1 MKHIEMKTIKQTL
14 LAAAV
19 VLVLG
24 GCTVGPRF
32 VKPDAPLPEKFDQ
45 VQAAE
50 TINAGGEKAHPAPE
64 TSGETQATES
74 ALWSAFNDP
83 ALNALMMR
91 AQQENKSIAQ
101 AAARLRE
108 TRALRGLSF
117 FSWFPTV
124 TAEASGEKSRAS
136 NLDPFIPAGT
146 GVTET
151 YRAGFDASWEI
162 DLFGG
167 ARQQKNAITRE
178 SQADAYLLDSARLS
192 VNAEVAQAF
201 FALRGAQQ
209 RLIIQMQNIDNLQ
222 RSDRVLEVRLKEGR
236 GNALELAQNRALALQ
251 VAAQVPNTEA
261 EIVRQEQRLALLS
274 AQPVAAVRDVL
285 ANSKDMPAMP
295 VLKAIGTPEEWIKRR
310 PDVLAAE
317 QKFAAAN
324 ARVGEKIADYFPK
337 LNLFGNFGWTAQ
349 GVGDLGDKSGER
361 WSFGPSISWSFLNFG
376 RVRQNVKA
384 AEARADASAAAYQ
397 ETVLLAL
404 EDTENALAQYR
415 ASNQSQQ
422 TLQQATEQ
430 SRKARNLAKLR
441 YDNGAAD
448 FLSLLDAERTL
459 LSLED
464 ANVQAK
470 TAQATTLALVYKALA
485 GDFAGAATTTP

>member
-1 MKHIEMKTIKQTL
+1 MGRIEMNKFAGSM
-14 LAAAV
+14 LAAAIV
-19 VLVLG
+19 AVLS
-24 GCTVGPRF
+24 GCTVGPRY
-32 VKPDAPLPEKFDQ
+32 VKPDAPVPEKFDQ
-45 VQAAE
+45 DRDLAKEYRA
-50 TINAGGEKAHPAPE
+50 TDDP
-64 TSGETQATES
+64 TQAIVTES

-83 ALNALMMR
+83 ALSTLMSR

-117 FSWFPTV
+117 FSWFPTI

-136 NLDPFIPAGT
+136 NLDPFIPSGT

-151 YRAGFDASWEI
+151 YKEGFDASWEI

-167 ARQQKNAITRE
+167 SRQQKRAIYSE
-178 SQADAYLLDSARLS
+178 SYADAHLLDAARLS
-192 VNAEVAQAF
+192 VSAEVAQAF
-201 FALRGAQQ
+201 FALRGAQA
-209 RLIIQMQNIDNLQ
+209 RLKIQNHNIENLQ
-222 RSDRVLEVRLKEGR
+222 RTDHILEVRLKEGR
-236 GNALELAQNRALALQ
+236 GNALELAQNRSLTLQ

-261 EIVRQEQRLALLS
+261 EVVRQEQRLAVLT
-274 AQPVAAVRDVL
+274 AQTVTAVRDVL
-285 ANSKDMPAMP
+285 AMSKDMPVLP
-295 VLKAIGTPEEWIKRR
+295 VLKTVGSPEQWIKRR

-324 ARVGEKIADYFPK
+324 ARVGEKMADYFPK
-337 LNLFGNFGWTAQ
+337 LNLFGSFGWTAQ
-349 GVGDLGDKSGER
+349 GFGDLGNSSGER
-361 WSFGPSISWSFLNFG
+361 WSYGPSITWSFLNFG

-397 ETVLLAL
+397 ESVLLAL

-422 TLQQATEQ
+422 RLQEAENQ
-430 SRKARNLAKLR
+430 SRKARDLARLR
-441 YDNGAAD
+441 YDEGAAD

-459 LSLED
+459 LSAED

-470 TAQATTLALVYKALA
+470 TAQATSLARVYKALA
-485 GDFAGAATTTP
+485 GDFAGAAETKE

>member
-1 MKHIEMKTIKQTL
+1 MRMKRIENKNMKTSF
-14 LAAAV
+14 LAAAIV
-19 VLVLG
+19 IGLSA
-24 GCTVGPRF
+24 CTVGPRY
-32 VKPDAPLPEKFDQ
+32 VKPDAPVPEKFDQ
-45 VQAAE
+45 AQGAEAVRAAD
-50 TINAGGEKAHPAPE
+50 
-64 TSGETQATES
+64 SSTQTMASES

-83 ALNALMMR
+83 ALSALMAR

-124 TAEASGEKSRAS
+124 TAGADADKSRAS
-136 NLDPFIPAGT
+136 NQDPFIPAGT
-146 GVTET
+146 GITES
-151 YRAGFDASWEI
+151 YKAGFDASWEI

-167 ARQQKNAITRE
+167 LRQQKNAISRE
-178 SQADAYLLDSARLS
+178 ADADAFLLDSSRLS

-201 FALRGAQQ
+201 FALRGAEQ
-209 RLIIQMQNIDNLQ
+209 RLKIQTQSIENLQ
-222 RSDRVLEVRLKEGR
+222 RTDRVLEARLKEGR

-251 VAAQVPNTEA
+251 ATSQLPNIEA
-261 EIVRQEQRLALLS
+261 EIVRQEQRLGVLT
-274 AQPVAAVRDVL
+274 AQPVNAVREVL
-285 ANSKDMPAMP
+285 ASSHDMPELPA
-295 VLKAIGTPEEWIKRR
+295 LRSIGTPEEWIKRR
-310 PDVLAAE
+310 PDVHAAE

-324 ARVGEKIADYFPK
+324 ARVGVEVAEYFPK
-337 LNLFGNFGWTAQ
+337 LNLLGAFGWTAQ
-349 GVGDLGDKSGER
+349 SAGDVGDSGSKR
-361 WSFGPSISWSFLNFG
+361 WNYGPSISWSFLNFG

-397 ETVLLAL
+397 ESVLLAL

-415 ASNQSQQ
+415 ASNRSQQ
-422 TLQQATEQ
+422 YLQEATVQ
-430 SRKARNLAKLR
+430 SRKARDLAKLR

-459 LSLED
+459 LSIED

-470 TAQATTLALVYKALA
+470 TAQATSLALVYKALA
-485 GDFAGAATTTP
+485 GDFAGAVAAEK

>member
-1 MKHIEMKTIKQTL
+1 MKRIKNKNMKTTF
-14 LAAAV
+14 LAAAIVV
-19 VLVLG
+19 VLS
-24 GCTVGPRF
+24 GCTVGPRY
-32 VKPDAPLPEKFDQ
+32 VKPDTPLPEKFDQ
-45 VQAAE
+45 AQGVE
-50 TINAGGEKAHPAPE
+50 TVNAVDGKAHPAPE
-64 TSGETQATES
+64 TNGETQANES

-83 ALNALMMR
+83 ALSALMTR

-108 TRALRGLSF
+108 TRSLRGLSF

-124 TAEASGEKSRAS
+124 TAEGSGEKSRAS
-136 NLDPFIPAGT
+136 NQDPFIPVGT
-146 GVTET
+146 GITES

-167 ARQQKNAITRE
+167 LRQQKRAIDRETNAD
-178 SQADAYLLDSARLS
+178 SYLLDGARLS
-192 VNAEVAQAF
+192 VSAEVAQAF
-201 FALRGAQQ
+201 FALRGAEA
-209 RLIIQMQNIDNLQ
+209 RLKIQNRNIENLQ
-222 RSDRVLEVRLKEGR
+222 RTDRILEARLKEGR

-261 EIVRQEQRLALLS
+261 EIVRQEQRLAVLTV
-274 AQPVAAVRDVL
+274 QPVTAVREVL
-285 ANSKDMPAMP
+285 ASSADMPSLP
-295 VLKAIGTPEEWIKRR
+295 VLRAIGSPEEWIKRR

-317 QKFAAAN
+317 QKFGAAN

-337 LNLFGNFGWTAQ
+337 LNLLGSFGWTAQ
-349 GVGDLGDKSGER
+349 GFGDLGEKGGER
-361 WSFGPSISWSFLNFG
+361 WSYGPSLSWSFLNFG

-415 ASNQSQQ
+415 ASNQSQDR
-422 TLQQATEQ
+422 LQQAEVQ
-430 SRKARNLAKLR
+430 SRKARDLAKLR

-459 LSLED
+459 LSAED

-470 TAQATTLALVYKALA
+470 TSQATSLALVYKALA
-485 GDFAGAATTTP
+485 GDFAGAK

>member
-1 MKHIEMKTIKQTL
+1 MRHINLNKHL
-14 LAAAV
+14 LTSAMA
-19 VLVLG
+19 LVLSA
-24 GCTVGPRF
+24 CTVGPRF

-45 VQAAE
+45 AQADEVKSEAAYLA
-50 TINAGGEKAHPAPE
+50 TDNATPKNAADS
-64 TSGETQATES
+64 TV
-74 ALWSAFNDP
+74 WSAFNDP
-83 ALNALMMR
+83 ALSALMAR

-117 FSWFPTV
+117 FSLFPTV
-124 TAEASGEKSRAS
+124 TSEASGEKSRAS
-136 NLDPFIPAGT
+136 NLDPFIPSGT
-146 GVTET
+146 GVTKT

-162 DLFGG
+162 DLFGS

-178 SQADAYLLDSARLS
+178 SNADAYLLEAARLS
-192 VNAEVAQAF
+192 VSAEVAQAF

-209 RLIIQMQNIDNLQ
+209 RLILQTQNIENLE
-222 RSDRVLEVRLKEGR
+222 RTDHILELRLKEGR
-236 GNALELAQNRALALQ
+236 GNALELAQNRSLALQ

-261 EIVRQEQRLALLS
+261 EIVRQEQRLAVLTVQS
-274 AQPVAAVRDVL
+274 VAALRDVL
-285 ANSKDMPAMP
+285 AASKDMPPLPA
-295 VLKAIGTPEEWIKRR
+295 LKAIGSPEQWIKRR

-317 QKFAAAN
+317 QKFAAEN

-337 LNLFGNFGWTAQ
+337 LNLLGNFGWTAQ
-349 GVGDLGDKSGER
+349 AAGDIGNKGAER
-361 WSFGPSISWSFLNFG
+361 WSYGPSISWSFLNFG

-384 AEARADASAAAYQ
+384 AEARAEASAALYQ

-415 ASNQSQQ
+415 TSNQAQQ
-422 TLQQATEQ
+422 ALQQASEQ
-430 SRKARNLAKLR
+430 SRKARDLAKLR

-459 LSLED
+459 LNVED

-470 TAQATTLALVYKALA
+470 TAQATSLALVYKALA
-485 GDFAGAATTTP
+485 GDFAGTAP

>member
-1 MKHIEMKTIKQTL
+1 MKRIDNKNMKKL
-14 LAAAV
+14 FLATAIMM
-19 VLVLG
+19 VLS
-24 GCTVGPRF
+24 GCTAGPRY
-32 VKPDAPLPEKFDQ
+32 VKPDAPVPQKFDQ
-45 VQAAE
+45 DRVEPEYRATDDPAQA
-50 TINAGGEKAHPAPE
+50 IV
-64 TSGETQATES
+64 TES

-83 ALNALMMR
+83 ALNALLTR

-124 TAEASGEKSRAS
+124 TAGGDAEKSRAS
-136 NLDPFIPAGT
+136 NQDPFIPAGT
-146 GVTET
+146 GITES

-167 ARQQKNAITRE
+167 QRQQKRAIDRE
-178 SQADAYLLDSARLS
+178 SNADAYLLDAARLS

-209 RLIIQMQNIDNLQ
+209 RLIIQNTNIENLQ

-261 EIVRQEQRLALLS
+261 EVVRQEQRLAVLT
-274 AQPVAAVRDVL
+274 AQPVTAVREAL
-285 ANSKDMPAMP
+285 ALSKDMPALP
-295 VLKAIGTPEEWIKRR
+295 ALKAIGSPDEWIKRR

-317 QKFAAAN
+317 QKFGAAN
-324 ARVGEKIADYFPK
+324 ARIGEKIADYFPK
-337 LNLFGNFGWTAQ
+337 LNLFGSFGWTAQ
-349 GVGDLGDKSGER
+349 GFGDLGEKAGER
-361 WSFGPSISWSFLNFG
+361 WSYGPSISWSFLNFG

-384 AEARADASAAAYQ
+384 AEARADASAALYQ

-415 ASNQSQQ
+415 AGNRSQDA
-422 TLQQATEQ
+422 LQQAEVQ
-430 SRKARNLAKLR
+430 SRKARDLAKLR
-441 YDNGAAD
+441 YDNGASD

-459 LSLED
+459 LSAED

-470 TAQATTLALVYKALA
+470 TAQATSLALVYKALA
-485 GDFAGAATTTP
+485 GDFAGAAETHE

>member
-1 MKHIEMKTIKQTL
+1 MKRIEINGITKTL
-14 LAAAV
+14 FAAAIV
-19 VLVLG
+19 VGLSA
-24 GCTVGPRF
+24 CTVGPRY
-32 VKPDAPLPEKFDQ
+32 VKPDVALPEQFDQ
-45 VQAAE
+45 AQSDEAHRATE
-50 TINAGGEKAHPAPE
+50 GAGEK
-64 TSGETQATES
+64 QATES
-74 ALWSAFNDP
+74 AVWSAFNDP
-83 ALNALMMR
+83 ALSVLMAR

-108 TRALRGLSF
+108 TRSLSGLSF

-124 TAEASGEKSRAS
+124 TAAADGEKSRAS
-136 NLDPFIPAGT
+136 NQDPFIPAGT
-146 GVTET
+146 GITET

-162 DLFGG
+162 DLFGSL
-167 ARQQKNAITRE
+167 RQQKNAIYRE
-178 SQADAYLLDSARLS
+178 SDADAYLLDSARLS
-192 VNAEVAQAF
+192 VSAEVAQAF

-209 RLIIQMQNIDNLQ
+209 RLKIQTQNIENLQ
-222 RSDRVLEVRLKEGR
+222 RSDRILEARLKEGR

-261 EIVRQEQRLALLS
+261 EIVRQEQRLGVLTVQAVS
-274 AQPVAAVRDVL
+274 AVREVL
-285 ANSKDMPAMP
+285 AMSKDMPTLPA
-295 VLKAIGTPEEWIKRR
+295 LQAIGTPEQWIKRR

-317 QKFAAAN
+317 QKFAAEN

-337 LNLFGNFGWTAQ
+337 LNLLGSFGWTAQ
-349 GVGDLGDKSGER
+349 AAGELGNKSGER
-361 WSFGPSISWSFLNFG
+361 WSYGPSLSWSFLNFG

-384 AEARADASAAAYQ
+384 AEARADASAALYQ

-415 ASNQSQQ
+415 ASNQSQDR
-422 TLQQATEQ
+422 LQQAEAQ
-430 SRKARNLAKLR
+430 SRKARDLAKLR

-459 LSLED
+459 LNVED

-470 TAQATTLALVYKALA
+470 TAQATSLALVYKALA
-485 GDFAGAATTTP
+485 GDFAGAAE

>member
-1 MKHIEMKTIKQTL
+1 MKPINLSKHL
-14 LAAAV
+14 LASAT
-19 VLVLG
+19 VLVLSA
-24 GCTVGPRF
+24 CTVGPRF

-45 VQAAE
+45 AKSDE
-50 TINAGGEKAHPAPE
+50 AHLATE
-64 TSGETQATES
+64 STGATQATES

-83 ALNALMMR
+83 ALSALMLR

-117 FSWFPTV
+117 FSLFPTV
-124 TAEASGEKSRAS
+124 TAGTDAEKSRAS
-136 NLDPFIPAGT
+136 NQDPFIPVGT
-146 GVTET
+146 GITES

-167 ARQQKNAITRE
+167 LRQQKNAIVRE
-178 SQADAYLLDSARLS
+178 SNADAYLLDGARLS
-192 VNAEVAQAF
+192 VSAEVAQAF

-209 RLIIQMQNIDNLQ
+209 RLIIQTQNIENLQ
-222 RSDRVLEVRLKEGR
+222 RTDRILALRLKEGR

-261 EIVRQEQRLALLS
+261 EIVRQEQRLGVLTV
-274 AQPVAAVRDVL
+274 QPVTAVREVL
-285 ANSKDMPAMP
+285 ANSKDMPSLPA
-295 VLKAIGTPEEWIKRR
+295 LQAIGTPEQWIKRR

-317 QKFAAAN
+317 QKFAAEN

-349 GVGDLGDKSGER
+349 AAGDLGSKGAER
-361 WSFGPSISWSFLNFG
+361 WGYGPSISWSFLNFG

-384 AEARADASAAAYQ
+384 AEARADASAALYQ

-415 ASNQSQQ
+415 ASNQSQDR
-422 TLQQATEQ
+422 LQQATEQ
-430 SRKARNLAKLR
+430 SRKARDLAKLR
-441 YDNGAAD
+441 YDNGADD

-459 LSLED
+459 LSVED

-470 TAQATTLALVYKALA
+470 TAQATSLALVYKALA
-485 GDFAGAATTTP
+485 GDFAGAVKK

>member
-1 MKHIEMKTIKQTL
+1 MKRIENKNMKKVF
-14 LAAAV
+14 LATAILM
-19 VLVLG
+19 VLS

-45 VQAAE
+45 DRAE
-50 TINAGGEKAHPAPE
+50 PE
-64 TSGETQATES
+64 YRATDDPTQAIVTES

-83 ALNALMMR
+83 ALNALMTR

-117 FSWFPTV
+117 FSWFPTI
-124 TAEASGEKSRAS
+124 TAGGDAEKSRAS
-136 NLDPFIPAGT
+136 NQDPFIPAGT
-146 GVTET
+146 GITES

-167 ARQQKNAITRE
+167 QRQQKRAIDRE
-178 SQADAYLLDSARLS
+178 TNADAYLLDAARLS

-209 RLIIQMQNIDNLQ
+209 RFAIQTRNIENLQ

-261 EIVRQEQRLALLS
+261 EIVRQEQRLAVLT
-274 AQPVAAVRDVL
+274 AQPLSAVRDAL
-285 ANSKDMPAMP
+285 ALSKDTPAMP
-295 VLKAIGTPEEWIKRR
+295 ALKSIGTPEEWIKRR

-317 QKFAAAN
+317 QKFGAAN

-337 LNLFGNFGWTAQ
+337 LNLFGSFGWTAQ
-349 GVGDLGDKSGER
+349 GFGDLGEKAGER
-361 WSFGPSISWSFLNFG
+361 WSYGPSISWNFLNFG

-384 AEARADASAAAYQ
+384 AEARADASAALYQ

-415 ASNQSQQ
+415 ASNRSQDA
-422 TLQQATEQ
+422 LQQAEVQ
-430 SRKARNLAKLR
+430 SRKARDLAKLR
-441 YDNGAAD
+441 YDNGASD

-459 LSLED
+459 LSAED
-464 ANVQAK
+464 ANVQAR
-470 TAQATTLALVYKALA
+470 TAQATSLALVYKALA
-485 GDFAGAATTTP
+485 GDFAGAAETHE

>member
-1 MKHIEMKTIKQTL
+1 MTRIEHKKMKTTF
-14 LAAAV
+14 LAAAIIM
-19 VLVLG
+19 VLS

-45 VQAAE
+45 AQGAE
-50 TINAGGEKAHPAPE
+50 TVNAVDGKAHPAPE
-64 TSGETQATES
+64 TNGETQTNES

-83 ALNALMMR
+83 ALSALMMR

-108 TRALRGLSF
+108 TRSLRGLSF

-124 TAEASGEKSRAS
+124 TAEGSGEKSRAS
-136 NLDPFIPAGT
+136 NQDPFIPVGT
-146 GVTET
+146 GITES

-167 ARQQKNAITRE
+167 LRQQKRAIDRETNAD
-178 SQADAYLLDSARLS
+178 SYLLDGARLS
-192 VNAEVAQAF
+192 VSAEVAQAF
-201 FALRGAQQ
+201 FALRGAEA
-209 RLIIQMQNIDNLQ
+209 RLKIQNRNIENLQ
-222 RSDRVLEVRLKEGR
+222 RTDRILDARLKEGR

-261 EIVRQEQRLALLS
+261 EIVRQEQRLAVLTV
-274 AQPVAAVRDVL
+274 QPVTAVREVL
-285 ANSKDMPAMP
+285 ASSQDMPSLP
-295 VLKAIGTPEEWIKRR
+295 VLRAIGSPEEWIKRR

-317 QKFAAAN
+317 QKFGAAN

-337 LNLFGNFGWTAQ
+337 LNLLGSFGWTSQ
-349 GVGDLGDKSGER
+349 GFGDLGEKGGER
-361 WSFGPSISWSFLNFG
+361 WSYGPSLSWSFLNFG

-404 EDTENALAQYR
+404 EDTENALARYR
-415 ASNQSQQ
+415 ASNQSQDR
-422 TLQQATEQ
+422 LQQAEVQ
-430 SRKARNLAKLR
+430 SRKARDLAKLR

-459 LSLED
+459 LSAED

-470 TAQATTLALVYKALA
+470 TTQATSLALVYKALA
-485 GDFAGAATTTP
+485 GDFAGAK

>member
-1 MKHIEMKTIKQTL
+1 MKCIENKNMKTV
-14 LAAAV
+14 LAAAI
-19 VLVLG
+19 VLG
-24 GCTVGPRF
+24 LSACTVGPRY
-32 VKPDAPLPEKFDQ
+32 VKPDAPMPEKFDQ
-45 VQAAE
+45 AQGAE
-50 TINAGGEKAHPAPE
+50 TIQAVDGKAHPAPE
-64 TSGETQATES
+64 TSGETQASES

-83 ALNALMMR
+83 ALSALMAR

-124 TAEASGEKSRAS
+124 TAEGSGDKSRAS
-136 NLDPFIPAGT
+136 NQDPFIPAGT
-146 GVTET
+146 GITES
-151 YRAGFDASWEI
+151 YKAGFDASWEI

-167 ARQQKNAITRE
+167 QRQQKRAIDRE
-178 SQADAYLLDSARLS
+178 TNADAYLLDAARLS

-209 RLIIQMQNIDNLQ
+209 RFAIQTRNIENLQ

-261 EIVRQEQRLALLS
+261 EIVRQEQRLAVLT
-274 AQPVAAVRDVL
+274 AQPLSAVRDAL
-285 ANSKDMPAMP
+285 ALSKDTPAMP
-295 VLKAIGTPEEWIKRR
+295 ALKSIGTPEEWIKRR

-317 QKFAAAN
+317 QKFGAAN

-337 LNLFGNFGWTAQ
+337 LNLFGSFGWTAQ
-349 GVGDLGDKSGER
+349 GFGDLGEKAGER
-361 WSFGPSISWSFLNFG
+361 WSYGPSISWNFLNFG

-384 AEARADASAAAYQ
+384 AEARADASAALYQ

-415 ASNQSQQ
+415 ASNRSQDA
-422 TLQQATEQ
+422 LQQAEVQ
-430 SRKARNLAKLR
+430 SRKARDLAKLR
-441 YDNGAAD
+441 YDNGASD

-459 LSLED
+459 LSAED
-464 ANVQAK
+464 ANVQAR
-470 TAQATTLALVYKALA
+470 TAQATSLALVYKALA
-485 GDFAGAATTTP
+485 GDFAGAAETHE

>member
-1 MKHIEMKTIKQTL
+1 MRMKRIENKIINKTFLTATIIL
-14 LAAAV
+14 I
-19 VLVLG
+19 LG

-45 VQAAE
+45 AQAAE
-50 TINAGGEKAHPAPE
+50 AIQAAGA
-64 TSGETQATES
+64 TTQPSETES

-83 ALNALMMR
+83 ALSTLMMR
-91 AQQENKSIAQ
+91 AQQENKTIAQ

-108 TRALRGLSF
+108 TRSLRGLSI

-124 TAEASGEKSRAS
+124 TAEGSGEKNRAS
-136 NLDPFIPAGT
+136 NQDPFIPAGT
-146 GVTET
+146 GITES

-167 ARQQKNAITRE
+167 LRQQKNAIYRE
-178 SQADAYLLDSARLS
+178 SDADAYLLDSARLS

-209 RLIIQMQNIDNLQ
+209 RLVIQTKNIENLQ
-222 RSDRVLEVRLKEGR
+222 RSDRVLEARLREGR

-261 EIVRQEQRLALLS
+261 EIVRQEQRLAVLS
-274 AQPVAAVRDVL
+274 VQPATAVREVL
-285 ANSKDMPAMP
+285 AMSKNMPTLPA
-295 VLKAIGTPEEWIKRR
+295 LKTIGTPEEWIKRR

-317 QKFAAAN
+317 QKFAATN

-337 LNLFGNFGWTAQ
+337 LNLLGSFGWTAQ
-349 GVGDLGDKSGER
+349 GLGDLGEKGGER
-361 WSFGPSISWSFLNFG
+361 WSYGPSLSWSFLNFG

-384 AEARADASAAAYQ
+384 AEARADASAALYQ

-422 TLQQATEQ
+422 RLQEAVLQ
-430 SRKARNLAKLR
+430 SRKARDLAKLR
-441 YDNGAAD
+441 YDEGAAD

-459 LSLED
+459 LSVED
-464 ANVQAK
+464 ANVQSR
-470 TAQATTLALVYKALA
+470 TVQATSLALVYKALA
-485 GDFAGAATTTP
+485 GDFAGEATVQK